1 MFSKYDVY
9 TTVQSMYCYP
19 DSDVLKNKLNIRNK
33 AELKQ
38 AEEEFTAVKQLVLLQ
53 EPMKGRFTKTHL
65 LRIHRF
71 LFEDVYPFV
80 GHIRRE
86 QISKGDTL
94 FYPPEMIDR
103 QLGRV
108 FDENHTKKLLSEQN
122 LKKQIQNLSHVM
134 TELNIIHP
142 FREGNGR
149 SIREL
154 IRCMGLEYGLRLNWG
169 NTDRDTL
176 IDAAIASVDDDMAFC
191 DCLLYTSNYKD
202 ETTGRIR
209 SHNYNIEYNFR
220 EYATWSRIS
229 SENVGL
235 RYSPVG
241 YIFDSASAGLFLP
254 HDLLFYGMG
263 FICSNVAKPLLNVLN
278 PTIKIQP
285 GDVAVLPLKIDQ
297 SKKENVDCYVRD
309 CIQNAQEDWNAYE
322 TAWDFKRNP
331 LV

>member
-19 DSDVLKNKLNIRNK
+19 DSNVLKNKLNIRDK

-53 EPMKGRFTKTHL
+53 DPMKGRFTKTHL

-71 LFEDVYPFV
+71 LFEDVYPFA

-86 QISKGDTL
+86 QISKGDTM
-94 FYPPEMIDR
+94 FYPSEMIDR

-108 FDENHTKKLLSEQN
+108 FDEIHT
-122 LKKQIQNLSHVM
+122 KKQIQNLSHVM

-154 IRCMGLEYGLRLNWG
+154 IRCMGLEYSLHLNWG
-169 NTDRDTL
+169 NTDRDTM

-191 DCLLYTSNYKD
+191 DVLTQCL
-202 ETTGRIR
+202 ET
-209 SHNYNIEYNFR
+209 E
-220 EYATWSRIS
+220 E
-229 SENVGL
+229 
-235 RYSPVG
+235 
-241 YIFDSASAGLFLP
+241 
-254 HDLLFYGMG
+254 
-263 FICSNVAKPLLNVLN
+263 
-278 PTIKIQP
+278 
-285 GDVAVLPLKIDQ
+285 
-297 SKKENVDCYVRD
+297 
-309 CIQNAQEDWNAYE
+309 
-322 TAWDFKRNP
+322 
-331 LV
+331 